1 VSIPI
6 RFFSAPDDASA
17 AEALDRDPES
27 AAETTVRSRFLESSV
42 LLEWETILTGRDPK
56 GQAQTS
62 RLVVADDRPR
72 SSSKIFAASP
82 ELRAALAAADLERL
96 SEVADQWVEQYGGR
110 HGSFEAGEVSI
121 ARLRDAGT
129 PSRPDGALGA

>member
-1 VSIPI
+1 
-6 RFFSAPDDASA
+6 
-17 AEALDRDPES
+17 
-27 AAETTVRSRFLESSV
+27 VRSGFLASSA

-72 SSSKIFAASP
+72 SSSKIFAASA
-82 ELRAALAAADLERL
+82 ELRAALAAADLGRL

-110 HGSFEAGEVSI
+110 HGSFEAGEVRKILYEMSGL
-121 ARLRDAGT
+121 ARSADAERVGVYFWM
-129 PSRPDGALGA
+129 S